1 VAHAVLVFD
10 SIYVS
15 QDWAEDLEENIQ
27 HVLDVLMDQLDRE
40 PEEGDE
46 PFMETPSGEPF
57 DGCETCVR
65 RETMVLTLMATIDAV
80 SEGLV
85 ERRLVA

>member
-1 VAHAVLVFD
+1 MTHAVLVFE

-15 QDWAEDLEENIQ
+15 QPWAQDLEETIN
-27 HVLDVLMDQLDRE
+27 HVIDALMDQVGRE
-40 PEEGDE
+40 LEDGEDPL
-46 PFMETPSGEPF
+46 PTPSGELF

-65 RETMVLTLMATIDAV
+65 RETMVLTLMATIDAMG
-80 SEGLV
+80 EGLV